1 MWCAACTSAS
11 MMSTMSTKLMWW
23 LLASFTRFA
32 VMPSLRPS
40 WTPVLQFSDSSF
52 RECFRMV
59 WAPMR

>member
-11 MMSTMSTKLMWW
+11 MMSMMSTKLMWW

-32 VMPSLRPS
+32 VMPSLHPS
-40 WTPVLQFSDSSF
+40 WTPVLQLSDSSF

-59 WAPMR
+59 WTPMR